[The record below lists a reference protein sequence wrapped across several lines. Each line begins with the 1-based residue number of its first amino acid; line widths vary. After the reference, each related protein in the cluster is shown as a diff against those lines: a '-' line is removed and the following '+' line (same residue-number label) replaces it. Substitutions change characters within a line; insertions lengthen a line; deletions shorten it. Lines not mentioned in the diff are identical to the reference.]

1 MADNDKLNTFLTQL
15 AEFDPGTLDALSFTR
30 EQFGDV
36 FGSDTFGQLFNP
48 LAENTVRDTGKG
60 LNLLR
65 GGGDVGSL
73 GLGVDPQQFFA
84 SLLQSDDDL
93 QQFGREGIVDMTRAD
108 ASRVQELIDNVNRF
122 LGQRGL
128 GSLSEIRRS
137 LQDRLGLLD
146 EEPFQTT
153 NEITEQN
160 PLGQSPFARTP
171 TAQPTTPGNTA
182 ANVRNRNLVIQEG
195 RDALRQ
201 LQAVPASQLGEEERR
216 RREIEVERQTLERRK
231 TLGSKPSVGSVSV
244 PSRVSGVRTDLG
256 KVV

>member
-1 MADNDKLNTFLTQL
+1 MADNDKLNAFLTQL

-36 FGSDTFGQLFNP
+36 FGNETFGQLFNP
-48 LAENTVRDTGKG
+48 MGEKNPF
-60 LNLLR
+60 R
-65 GGGDVGSL
+65 GSGFTSGSL
-73 GLGVDPQQFFA
+73 SGDLILGADIGERSQFGLDPTAFFQ
-84 SLLQSDDDL
+84 SLLQSGDEGAIRAAFGDKANVPKLLAGFNKFL
-93 QQFGREGIVDMTRAD
+93 Q
-108 ASRVQELIDNVNRF
+108 S
-122 LGQRGL
+122 RGL
-128 GSLSEIRRS
+128 GDLGSLRTT

-146 EEPFQTT
+146 DPPFQTT

-182 ANVRNRNLVIQEG
+182 MRVRQQDEVIKQG

-201 LQAVPASQLGEEERR
+201 LQAVPASQLNDEQRR
-216 RREIEVERQTLERRK
+216 QRELEVERQTLERRK
-231 TLGSKPSVGSVSV
+231 TLGSKPSVGAVSV
-244 PSRVSGVRTDLG
+244 ASRVPGVRTDLG